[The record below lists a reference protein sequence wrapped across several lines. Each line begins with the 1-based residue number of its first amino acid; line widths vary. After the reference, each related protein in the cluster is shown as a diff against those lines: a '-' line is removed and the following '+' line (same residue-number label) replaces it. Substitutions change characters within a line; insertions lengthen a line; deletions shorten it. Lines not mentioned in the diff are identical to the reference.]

1 MTARRHHYIPQCYL
15 KGFAEVRDRPQLFVV
30 DAKERRSFYTWIGNI
45 AVELDFHRID
55 APGQPLD
62 VLEKK
67 IAESEGEL
75 APALERVIAARS
87 ISDQD
92 NRSQLFM
99 LMGLLCLKNPRRRK
113 SVNQV
118 AEKLA
123 KVFLG
128 TKVATPERWHAEME
142 RAKAEGH
149 IDKDADAE
157 AIRKLIL
164 NDGFRFALT
173 TPAHLQMEFGGLE
186 RILPYIF
193 GRKWVL
199 CKVDSGAV
207 GFVTS
212 DCPVCVM
219 WQDPKEQAPAGLGL
233 MGTQIVF
240 PISNDLAMIGTFEL
254 DGGEMDADEDFVSK
268 VNGNIILHSNRQ
280 VYARSGDFLY
290 QLQHNATVMH
300 GMDLLSDAVL

>member
-15 KGFAEVRDRPQLFVV
+15 KGFAKARDRPQLFVV

-62 VLEKK
+62 ALESK
-67 IAESEGEL
+67 IAEFESELG
-75 APALERVIAARS
+75 PALERVIAARS
-87 ISDQD
+87 IGDQAD
-92 NRSQLFM
+92 RSQLFM
-99 LMGLLCLKNPRRRK
+99 LMGLLCLKNPRRRE
-113 SVNQV
+113 SINQV
-118 AEKLA
+118 VQKMA
-123 KVFLG
+123 KIFLG
-128 TKVATPERWHAEME
+128 MKAATPEGWQAEIE

-149 IDKDADAE
+149 MDKDADGE
-157 AIRKLIL
+157 AIRKFIL
-164 NDGFRFALT
+164 NDEFRFALT

-186 RILPYIF
+186 KILPYIF
-193 GRKWVL
+193 GRKWVF
-199 CKVDSGAV
+199 CKAAPSAI

-254 DGGEMDADEDFVSK
+254 DDGEMDADEDFVSK

-290 QLQHNATVMH
+290 QLQHNATVRR
-300 GMDLLSDAVL
+300 GTDLLSDAVL